1 MTLATT
7 YSPIIFPFLALCVLV
22 ELFVSLKNE
31 FTHWCSRNYILK
43 YLSICLKSLEF
54 RSLRLIFKVKLLYPD
69 LNRER
74 RILWKLLQTKLNLM
88 WYNMLNSFWEWWVWI
103 MSLNKCVT
111 AMKLSSISRHNSLN
125 SLQAEIKFWQTNE
138 SSNVIW
144 IGNEGKKTNRVVSIT
159 LFLTTKIN
167 KMLFLWKVHG
177 NFHAIMYLP
186 STIVAC
192 FAY

>member
-1 MTLATT
+1 MKCEVKKNVDKVSSFEVIPLLIDSTLTLATT

-31 FTHWCSRNYILK
+31 FTHWCSRNDILK

-54 RSLRLIFKVKLLYPD
+54 RSLRLVFKFKLLYRD

-125 SLQAEIKFWQTNE
+125 SLQ
-138 SSNVIW
+138 
-144 IGNEGKKTNRVVSIT
+144 R
-159 LFLTTKIN
+159 
-167 KMLFLWKVHG
+167 
-177 NFHAIMYLP
+177 
-186 STIVAC
+186 
-192 FAY
+192 

>member
-1 MTLATT
+1 MKCEVKKNDKVSSFEVIPLLIDSTLTLATT

-43 YLSICLKSLEF
+43 YLIICLKSLEF
-54 RSLRLIFKVKLLYPD
+54 RSLRLVFKVKLLYPD

-88 WYNMLNSFWEWWVWI
+88 WYNMLNRFWEWWVWI

-125 SLQAEIKFWQTNE
+125 SLQ
-138 SSNVIW
+138 
-144 IGNEGKKTNRVVSIT
+144 R
-159 LFLTTKIN
+159 
-167 KMLFLWKVHG
+167 
-177 NFHAIMYLP
+177 
-186 STIVAC
+186 
-192 FAY
+192 